1 LMDGIGAAERAPS
14 PPEEVEAVGTP
25 EAGEPETRGGVRRG
39 IFRCAG
45 GQRATDR
52 SWFREAGSVPGPRRL
67 TRARARDRRSRVPRR
82 PPTPMGQ
89 CASHPRV
96 DGDGAVVDAPVDR
109 KLTPSD
115 SADSLARPNV
125 RQTRGEAFYHPTKT
139 AKAAPF
145 AKPLPSNE
153 GVVDDYTLRRGVVP
167 RHMYTSQDVNNPAV
181 PPVHPDHRLTK
192 EEAEAHPLG
201 RFLNASRLPK
211 PPPNRWGPWDDNAM
225 VKEVDKRIAELEA
238 ADPQRQLYDK
248 LMAERFEALKALPQ
262 RPIDPETGEINFDV
276 DPTAETHREPTP
288 TAPKALSSAMERALM
303 ECDDKWADKAEI
315 AEMLHPDIVY
325 RTMDGKTWNGR
336 RAATDKMNHSIAQMT
351 VRMKR
356 SAKKSWD
363 IVKWRDTWVA
373 TEPERKAPGVWVM
386 EFRIKLLLM
395 SIKFREEYV
404 VDDRGRILELTRV
417 RLS

>member
-1 LMDGIGAAERAPS
+1 MVSAP
-14 PPEEVEAVGTP
+14 PNA
-25 EAGEPETRGGVRRG
+25 
-39 IFRCAG
+39 
-45 GQRATDR
+45 
-52 SWFREAGSVPGPRRL
+52 PRRL
-67 TRARARDRRSRVPRR
+67 PKTSKLSARPRRADRKRASACAAGAFDAREANGRRTVRGSARRARSRDPVASHAARAPDRRVPRR
-82 PPTPMGQ
+82 SPPRMGQ
-89 CASHPRV
+89 CASQPRV
-96 DGDGAVVDAPVDR
+96 DDGAAVDAPVDR

-167 RHMYTSQDVNNPAV
+167 RHMYTSQDVNNPAI

-201 RFLNASRLPK
+201 RFLNASRLAK
-211 PPPNRWGPWDDNAM
+211 PPPNRWGPWEDNAM
-225 VKEVDKRIAELEA
+225 VKEVDKRLAELEA
-238 ADPQRQLYDK
+238 ADPARLLYEK

-276 DPTAETHREPTP
+276 DPTAEAPSDEPVP
-288 TAPKALSSAMERALM
+288 TAPRALSSAMERALM
-303 ECDDKWADKAEI
+303 ECDDKWANKAEI

-325 RTMDGKTWNGR
+325 RTMDGKTWTGR

-404 VDDRGRILELTRV
+404 IDDRGRILELTRV

>member
-1 LMDGIGAAERAPS
+1 
-14 PPEEVEAVGTP
+14 
-25 EAGEPETRGGVRRG
+25 
-39 IFRCAG
+39 
-45 GQRATDR
+45 
-52 SWFREAGSVPGPRRL
+52 
-67 TRARARDRRSRVPRR
+67 
-82 PPTPMGQ
+82 MGQ
-89 CASHPRV
+89 CASQPRV
-96 DGDGAVVDAPVDR
+96 DDGAAVDAPVDR

-167 RHMYTSQDVNNPAV
+167 RHMYTSKDVNNPAI

-201 RFLNASRLPK
+201 RFLNASRLVK

-238 ADPQRQLYDK
+238 ADPQRQLYEK
-248 LMAERFEALKALPQ
+248 LMSERFEALKALPQ

-276 DPTAETHREPTP
+276 DPTAEDPTFDEPVP
-288 TAPKALSSAMERALM
+288 TAPRALSSAMERALM

-325 RTMDGKTWNGR
+325 RTMDGKTWTGR

>member
-1 LMDGIGAAERAPS
+1 MQTRERGGDGIGAAERAPS
-14 PPEEVEAVGTP
+14 PPEDVEAVGTP
-25 EAGEPETRGGVRRG
+25 EAGGPETRGGVRRG
-39 IFRCAG
+39 SFRCAG
-45 GQRATDR
+45 GQRAKDR

-67 TRARARDRRSRVPRR
+67 TRRARPRPTRS
-82 PPTPMGQ
+82 PPIPMGQ
-89 CASHPRV
+89 CASQPR
-96 DGDGAVVDAPVDR
+96 VDAPVDR

-167 RHMYTSQDVNNPAV
+167 RHMYTSQDVNNPAI

-201 RFLNASRLPK
+201 RFLNASRLAK
-211 PPPNRWGPWDDNAM
+211 PPPNRWGPWEDNAM
-225 VKEVDKRIAELEA
+225 VKEVDKRLAELEA
-238 ADPQRQLYDK
+238 ADPARLLYEK

-276 DPTAETHREPTP
+276 DPTAEAASDEPVP
-288 TAPKALSSAMERALM
+288 TAPRALSSAMERALM

-325 RTMDGKTWNGR
+325 RTMDGKTWTGR

-404 VDDRGRILELTRV
+404 IDDRGRILELTRV

>member
-1 LMDGIGAAERAPS
+1 MSRTRERGGIGAAERAPS
-14 PPEEVEAVGTP
+14 PPEDVEAVGTP
-25 EAGEPETRGGVRRG
+25 EASGSETRGS
-39 IFRCAG
+39 FRFAG
-45 GQRATDR
+45 GQRATER
-52 SWFREAGSVPGPRRL
+52 SWFREAGSVPGPRRV
-67 TRARARDRRSRVPRR
+67 TRARAPNQRSRVPRR
-82 PPTPMGQ
+82 PQPRKGQ
-89 CASHPRV
+89 CASQPRV
-96 DGDGAVVDAPVDR
+96 ADGAAVDAPVDR

-167 RHMYTSQDVNNPAV
+167 RHMYTSKDVNNPAI

-201 RFLNASRLPK
+201 RFLNASRLVK

-238 ADPQRQLYDK
+238 ADPQRQLYEK

-276 DPTAETHREPTP
+276 DPTAEAPSDEPVP
-288 TAPKALSSAMERALM
+288 TAPRALSSAMERALM
-303 ECDDKWADKAEI
+303 ECDDKWANKAEI

>member
-1 LMDGIGAAERAPS
+1 MQTRERGGDGIGAAERAPS
-14 PPEEVEAVGTP
+14 PPEDVEAVGTP
-25 EAGEPETRGGVRRG
+25 EASGSETRGS
-39 IFRCAG
+39 FRCAG
-45 GQRATDR
+45 GQRATER

-67 TRARARDRRSRVPRR
+67 TRRARPRPTRS
-82 PPTPMGQ
+82 PPIPMGQ
-89 CASHPRV
+89 CASQPRV
-96 DGDGAVVDAPVDR
+96 DDGAGVDAPVDR

-167 RHMYTSQDVNNPAV
+167 RHMYTSQDVNNPAI

-201 RFLNASRLPK
+201 RFLNASRLAK
-211 PPPNRWGPWDDNAM
+211 PPPNRWGPWEDNAM

-238 ADPQRQLYDK
+238 ADPQRQLYEK

-276 DPTAETHREPTP
+276 DPTAEAPSDEPVP
-288 TAPKALSSAMERALM
+288 TAPRALSSAMERALM

-325 RTMDGKTWNGR
+325 RTMDGKTWTGR

-373 TEPERKAPGVWVM
+373 TEPERKARGVGHGVSDQAASWA
-386 EFRIKLLLM
+386 I
-395 SIKFREEYV
+395 SS
-404 VDDRGRILELTRV
+404 GRSTWSTTAGGSSELTRV